1 MAWDEDLLPIL
12 EVRLAETKQTGGGG
26 LGVRGDCSGGNWEQS
41 PVGGRWGFFRAEC
54 RSFAGDMHCNSALLF
69 LTCDTFQ
76 NPPLFP
82 GDHFQKFESAFGLG
96 EMSNFRM

>member
-41 PVGGRWGFFRAEC
+41 PVGGCWG
-54 RSFAGDMHCNSALLF
+54 
-69 LTCDTFQ
+69 
-76 NPPLFP
+76 
-82 GDHFQKFESAFGLG
+82 
-96 EMSNFRM
+96 